1 MRCINKLKDDQYE
14 LNKITHTRIISRA
27 ILINDENQIC
37 LLKIFGD
44 DDFGHRDYLETPG
57 GGVKEN
63 ESLIDAAI
71 REVKEE
77 TGYESI
83 FLHEIGY
90 VDDYYNLINR
100 HNINYYFLLKAT
112 NKTHNSLEEIEK
124 EIIKDVVWLD
134 FNKAIEIYENMNKD
148 KLEILVSRREL
159 PIVKIAKEMLLR
171 GDNNENIR

>member
-1 MRCINKLKDDQYE
+1 MKCINKLKDDQYE

-77 TGYESI
+77 VGVEFKEKDAVFLKTLERSCVPPDFKDIWI
-83 FLHEIGY
+83 F
-90 VDDYYNLINR
+90 R
-100 HNINYYFLLKAT
+100 
-112 NKTHNSLEEIEK
+112 K
-124 EIIKDVVWLD
+124 EIINSVI
-134 FNKAIEIYENMNKD
+134 KA
-148 KLEILVSRREL
+148 
-159 PIVKIAKEMLLR
+159 
-171 GDNNENIR
+171 NI